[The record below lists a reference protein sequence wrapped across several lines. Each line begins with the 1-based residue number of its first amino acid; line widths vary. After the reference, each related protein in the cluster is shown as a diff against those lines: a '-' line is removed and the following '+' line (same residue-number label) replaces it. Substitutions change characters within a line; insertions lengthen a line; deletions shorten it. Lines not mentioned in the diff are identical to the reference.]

1 MTDLVANIF
10 GCLLNCDDKPLEC
23 VAWTLLLTE
32 RAETERK
39 RERDRGRE
47 RESMLKTKSQTES
60 RQKRDIQRSKR
71 VDNSTDCRS
80 RTGNNNN
87 KQRNQLEFCLKF
99 ETEQLFSLPQST
111 SLLPLHASEIF
122 LRDFQRQTLKLNL
135 KLVFNACVSRTTRV
149 CMRVCVCDCVYIVN
163 HKFLYE

>member
-39 RERDRGRE
+39 RDRDSERGRE

-80 RTGNNNN
+80 RTGNSNNNNN

-111 SLLPLHASEIF
+111 SLLPHHASEIF

-135 KLVFNACVSRTTRV
+135 KLVFNACVSRATRV
-149 CMRVCVCDCVYIVN
+149 CAPVCVNECVCI
-163 HKFLYE
+163 